1 MKALKK
7 ICTAL
12 MLLAFAFVF
21 ASCSNGSDSDDDDSS
36 TNGKPSSDSSTNDK
50 PSSVGKNVLAGNF
63 YQYSQKDD
71 KKTKTITYVFKDD
84 TVTET
89 EVKHPTGESPKTEI
103 TEYKYT
109 CNANTGLLYLNI
121 VSWTVDGVK
130 MTSMDDVY
138 KYFAKDFDCTVEE
151 AKEQL
156 GDENIFAENISKC
169 YFVKD
174 DGNILLGDYFGDD
187 NVKNNPVNCISWY
200 NALVYCNT
208 RSIQEKLNPCYA
220 IGGKTDPSK
229 WGDVPT
235 SNNITWNAATCD
247 FTANGYRLP
256 TEAEWEW
263 AARGGESYTYA
274 GSYDVNDV
282 AWYTENTNDTGTRD
296 VKTKKANGYRL
307 YDMSGNVWEWCWD
320 WYGSISSDTEGSGP
334 ASGSNRCQR
343 GGSWHNYADNAQ
355 VAGRGGS
362 FPLIRGYY
370 YGFRLVR
377 NAN

>member
-36 TNGKPSSDSSTNDK
+36 TNGL

-63 YQYSQKDD
+63 YQYSQTDD

-89 EVKHPTGESPKTEI
+89 EVKQPTGESPETEI

-121 VSWTVDGVK
+121 VSWTVDGEK

-156 GDENIFAENISKC
+156 GDENMFAENISVC

-174 DGNILLGDYFGDD
+174 DGNILLGDYFDD
-187 NVKNNPVNCISWY
+187 DEDVEVSKFSYAEEPALRVNFDGEKIELNVATKASWKIELDAKAQTFSGKEIEGSY
-200 NALVYCNT
+200 TVK
-208 RSIQEKLNPCYA
+208 EKATKTLKDLNGYD
-220 IGGKTDPSK
+220 K
-229 WGDVPT
+229 
-235 SNNITWNAATCD
+235 SNE
-247 FTANGYRLP
+247 ANGYITIKFSKLP
-256 TEAEWEW
+256 ATLTSAPY
-263 AARGGESYTYA
+263 SMT
-274 GSYDVNDV
+274 
-282 AWYTENTNDTGTRD
+282 T
-296 VKTKKANGYRL
+296 
-307 YDMSGNVWEWCWD
+307 
-320 WYGSISSDTEGSGP
+320 DTEYKFIFDP
-334 ASGSNRCQR
+334 DCDE
-343 GGSWHNYADNAQ
+343 YKK
-355 VAGRGGS
+355 
-362 FPLIRGYY
+362 L
-370 YGFRLVR
+370 
-377 NAN
+377 

>member
-21 ASCSNGSDSDDDDSS
+21 ASCSSGSDSDDDDSS
-36 TNGKPSSDSSTNDK
+36 TNGLLP
-50 PSSVGKNVLAGNF
+50 SVGENVLAGNF

-89 EVKHPTGESPKTEI
+89 EVKQPTGESPETEI

-121 VSWTVDGVK
+121 VSWTVDGEK

-156 GDENIFAENISKC
+156 GDENMFAENISVC

-174 DGNILLGDYFGDD
+174 DGNILLGDYFDDDKDVEVSKFVYAEDAALRVNFDGEKIELNVATKASWKIELDAKAQTFSGKEIEGSYTVKTATKTLKDLNGD
-187 NVKNNPVNCISWY
+187 Y
-200 NALVYCNT
+200 
-208 RSIQEKLNPCYA
+208 KLNEE
-220 IGGKTDPSK
+220 
-229 WGDVPT
+229 
-235 SNNITWNAATCD
+235 
-247 FTANGYRLP
+247 NGYITINFANLP
-256 TEAEWEW
+256 ATLTST
-263 AARGGESYTYA
+263 SY
-274 GSYDVNDV
+274 NMK
-282 AWYTENTNDTGTRD
+282 TGTEYKFIFD
-296 VKTKKANGYRL
+296 PDCDEYKKL
-307 YDMSGNVWEWCWD
+307 
-320 WYGSISSDTEGSGP
+320 
-334 ASGSNRCQR
+334 
-343 GGSWHNYADNAQ
+343 
-355 VAGRGGS
+355 
-362 FPLIRGYY
+362 
-370 YGFRLVR
+370 
-377 NAN
+377 

>member
-1 MKALKK
+1 MKTLKK

-36 TNGKPSSDSSTNDK
+36 TNGKPSSGSSTNGKPSSDSSTNVL
-50 PSSVGKNVLAGNF
+50 PPSVGKNVLAGNS

-89 EVKHPTGESPKTEI
+89 EVEQPTEGSPETEI

-121 VSWTVDGVK
+121 VSWTVDDVK

-156 GDENIFAENISKC
+156 GDENMFAENISVC

-174 DGNILLGDYFGDD
+174 DGNILLGDYFDD
-187 NVKNNPVNCISWY
+187 DEDVEVSKFVYAEEPALRVNFDGEKIELNVATKASWKIEELDAKAQTFSGKEIEGSYNVK
-200 NALVYCNT
+200 AKATKTLMD
-208 RSIQEKLNPCYA
+208 LNGYD
-220 IGGKTDPSK
+220 K
-229 WGDVPT
+229 
-235 SNNITWNAATCD
+235 SNE
-247 FTANGYRLP
+247 ANGYITIKFSKLP
-256 TEAEWEW
+256 TTLTSAPY
-263 AARGGESYTYA
+263 SMT
-274 GSYDVNDV
+274 
-282 AWYTENTNDTGTRD
+282 T
-296 VKTKKANGYRL
+296 
-307 YDMSGNVWEWCWD
+307 
-320 WYGSISSDTEGSGP
+320 DTEYKFIFDP
-334 ASGSNRCQR
+334 DCDE
-343 GGSWHNYADNAQ
+343 YKK
-355 VAGRGGS
+355 
-362 FPLIRGYY
+362 L
-370 YGFRLVR
+370 
-377 NAN
+377 

>member
-36 TNGKPSSDSSTNDK
+36 TNGKPSSDSSTNGL
-50 PSSVGKNVLAGNF
+50 PPSVGKNVLAGNS
-63 YQYSQKDD
+63 YRYSQTDD
-71 KKTKTITYVFKDD
+71 KKTKTITYVFKDG

-89 EVKHPTGESPKTEI
+89 EVKQPTGESPKTKI

-138 KYFAKDFDCTVEE
+138 KYFAKDNGCTVAE

-187 NVKNNPVNCISWY
+187 KDVEGSEFVYAENVALRVDFDDGKIELNVAERDSWE
-200 NALVYCNT
+200 
-208 RSIQEKLNPCYA
+208 IKLNA
-220 IGGKTDPSK
+220 KEKTFS
-229 WGDVPT
+229 GDKIKGSYTVKT
-235 SNNITWNAATCD
+235 ATKTLKELNGD
-247 FTANGYRLP
+247 YNKQNEENGYITIKFSKLP
-256 TEAEWEW
+256 ATLTST
-263 AARGGESYTYA
+263 SY
-274 GSYDVNDV
+274 NMK
-282 AWYTENTNDTGTRD
+282 TGTEYKFIFD
-296 VKTKKANGYRL
+296 PDCDEYKKL
-307 YDMSGNVWEWCWD
+307 
-320 WYGSISSDTEGSGP
+320 
-334 ASGSNRCQR
+334 
-343 GGSWHNYADNAQ
+343 
-355 VAGRGGS
+355 
-362 FPLIRGYY
+362 
-370 YGFRLVR
+370 
-377 NAN
+377 

>member
-36 TNGKPSSDSSTNDK
+36 TNGLP
-50 PSSVGKNVLAGNF
+50 PSVGKNVLAGNS
-63 YQYSQKDD
+63 YRYSQKDD
-71 KKTKTITYVFKDD
+71 KKTKTITYVFKDG

-89 EVKHPTGESPKTEI
+89 EVKQPTGESPKTEI

-138 KYFAKDFDCTVEE
+138 KYFAKDNGCTVAE

-187 NVKNNPVNCISWY
+187 KDVEGSEFVYAENVALRVDFDDGKIELNVAERDSWKIELDAKAKTFSGNEIKGSY
-200 NALVYCNT
+200 TVK
-208 RSIQEKLNPCYA
+208 EKATKTLKDLNGYD
-220 IGGKTDPSK
+220 K
-229 WGDVPT
+229 
-235 SNNITWNAATCD
+235 SNE
-247 FTANGYRLP
+247 ANGYITIKFSKLP
-256 TEAEWEW
+256 
-263 AARGGESYTYA
+263 
-274 GSYDVNDV
+274 
-282 AWYTENTNDTGTRD
+282 DTLTSAPYSM
-296 VKTKKANGYRL
+296 TT
-307 YDMSGNVWEWCWD
+307 
-320 WYGSISSDTEGSGP
+320 DTEYKFIFDP
-334 ASGSNRCQR
+334 DCDE
-343 GGSWHNYADNAQ
+343 YKK
-355 VAGRGGS
+355 
-362 FPLIRGYY
+362 L
-370 YGFRLVR
+370 
-377 NAN
+377 

>member
-7 ICTAL
+7 IYTVL

-36 TNGKPSSDSSTNDK
+36 TNGKPSSDSSTNGL
-50 PSSVGKNVLAGNF
+50 PPSVGKNVLAGNS
-63 YQYSQKDD
+63 YRYSQTDD
-71 KKTKTITYVFKDD
+71 KKTKTITYVFKDG

-89 EVKHPTGESPKTEI
+89 EVKQPTGESPKTKI

-138 KYFAKDFDCTVEE
+138 KYFAKDNGCTVAE

-187 NVKNNPVNCISWY
+187 KDVEGSEFVYAENVALRVDFDDGKIELNVAERDSWE
-200 NALVYCNT
+200 
-208 RSIQEKLNPCYA
+208 IKLNA
-220 IGGKTDPSK
+220 KEKTFS
-229 WGDVPT
+229 GDKIKGSYTVKT
-235 SNNITWNAATCD
+235 ATKTLKELNGD
-247 FTANGYRLP
+247 YNKQNEENGYITIKFSKLP
-256 TEAEWEW
+256 ATLTST
-263 AARGGESYTYA
+263 SY
-274 GSYDVNDV
+274 NMK
-282 AWYTENTNDTGTRD
+282 TGTEYKFIFD
-296 VKTKKANGYRL
+296 PDCDEYKKL
-307 YDMSGNVWEWCWD
+307 
-320 WYGSISSDTEGSGP
+320 
-334 ASGSNRCQR
+334 
-343 GGSWHNYADNAQ
+343 
-355 VAGRGGS
+355 
-362 FPLIRGYY
+362 
-370 YGFRLVR
+370 
-377 NAN
+377 